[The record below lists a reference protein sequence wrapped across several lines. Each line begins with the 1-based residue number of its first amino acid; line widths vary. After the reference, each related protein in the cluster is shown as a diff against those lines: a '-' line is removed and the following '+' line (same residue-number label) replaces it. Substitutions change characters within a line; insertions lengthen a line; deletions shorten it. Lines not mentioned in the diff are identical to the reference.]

1 MNTIYIKVLD
11 NAGKAASVEALTP
24 PVYVCK
30 QSSNGLIVRCIDTLA
45 QGVLDSAGGKI
56 YQLEG
61 REPIDRA
68 VATAVI
74 ITTAEYEELMATLG
88 TGSTPDPE
96 DTVPEVPEDTDKTT
110 IMTRAE
116 LTEKVNEL
124 DEAIE
129 LLLSGVTE

>member
-11 NAGKAASVEALTP
+11 TAGEAASVEKLTP

-30 QSSNGLIVRCIDTLA
+30 QPRNGLIIRCIDTMA
-45 QGVLDSAGGKI
+45 QGVLDVTGDKI
-56 YQLEG
+56 YQLKG
-61 REPIDRA
+61 TEPIEQA

-96 DTVPEVPEDTDKTT
+96 DTVPEVPEGTDKTT